1 MEGLQVHPRISRQKC
16 FSMGQSPYLTPAILH
31 IVSAGYLCWG
41 YSAQPWPGPW
51 LSSSAHTCWTPYSLF
66 QDKILLLSFLS
77 QLPLPAGKRE
87 LSVAKLTSGVQEAR
101 CDKNTGH
108 LGNMAKHKQHKLCM
122 EIPSLEGQARGQNS
136 SHSPGE
142 FPSAQTQTGSTPKSF
157 LDADNSNSALLLMN
171 QDWHSAP
178 CHQRRSSGEN

>member
-1 MEGLQVHPRISRQKC
+1 MLLNGAVTLSHSCNTPHCLSRVPVLGI
-16 FSMGQSPYLTPAILH
+16 F
-31 IVSAGYLCWG
+31 
-41 YSAQPWPGPW
+41 
-51 LSSSAHTCWTPYSLF
+51 SSALARSLAF
-66 QDKILLLSFLS
+66 QFCSHLLDPLFSVPGQDTLLSFLS

-178 CHQRRSSGEN
+178 CHQRRSSGENQGRQHRHMAMLTW

>member
-1 MEGLQVHPRISRQKC
+1 MLLNGAVTLSHSCNTPHCLSRVPVLGI
-16 FSMGQSPYLTPAILH
+16 F
-31 IVSAGYLCWG
+31 
-41 YSAQPWPGPW
+41 
-51 LSSSAHTCWTPYSLF
+51 SSALARSLAF
-66 QDKILLLSFLS
+66 QFCSHLLDPLFSVPGQDTLLSFLS

-122 EIPSLEGQARGQNS
+122 EIPSLEGQGRGQNS

-178 CHQRRSSGEN
+178 CHQRRTSGEN